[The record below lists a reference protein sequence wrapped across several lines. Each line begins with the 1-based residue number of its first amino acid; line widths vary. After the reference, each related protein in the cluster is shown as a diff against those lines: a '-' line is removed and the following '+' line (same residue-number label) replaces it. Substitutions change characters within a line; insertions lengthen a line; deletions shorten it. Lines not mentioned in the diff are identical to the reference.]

1 MTTLPRKDGWR
12 FFKISKMKM
21 LNGKL
26 LGWCPMRSCID
37 VGTSIGSLYLG
48 FRELLAMRHS
58 WY

>member
-1 MTTLPRKDGWR
+1 MSNR
-12 FFKISKMKM
+12 
-21 LNGKL
+21 KL

-48 FRELLAMRHS
+48 FGELLAMCRC